1 VLPAAVALEL
11 APPVSGSI
19 AHAIEAFA
27 EATTRRLAATVV
39 YELDGLRE
47 PRARCPERALRVIPH
62 LVDTLVGY
70 AIGGAAADLIDRM
83 RTAGPAVDRAWVRR
97 RVSAIA
103 RRNPPDGLPHRPIA
117 VLADRAR
124 RPLVDEL
131 GSQLLPAIMIGQGVL
146 RRIAAE
152 AAAAAVPAHA
162 IRVLATTAT
171 SDLAAVRL
179 ADQIEYGWATCCAAL
194 TGAAAPDIPHPHSRE
209 MWRAWTD
216 RVVSLRRPD
225 VRAA

>member
-1 VLPAAVALEL
+1 MRLVLSAAIALEL
-11 APPVSGSI
+11 APPIAGTI
-19 AHAIEAFA
+19 AHAVEAFA
-27 EATTRRLAATVV
+27 EQTTRRLAATVV

-47 PRARCPERALRVIPH
+47 PRVPCPERALRVMPL

-70 AIGGAAADLIDRM
+70 ALGGAAADLIDRM

-97 RVSAIA
+97 RVSAVA
-103 RRNPPDGLPHRPIA
+103 RRAPPDGRPHRPTA

-131 GSQLLPAIMIGQGVL
+131 GSQLLPAIMVGQGVL
-146 RRIAAE
+146 RLIAAE

-162 IRVLATTAT
+162 IRVLATTAA

-179 ADQIEYGWATCCAAL
+179 ADQIEHGWAAYAAAL
-194 TGAAAPDIPHPHSRE
+194 TGGDAPAIAHPNSRELWHAWRSGAAAFS
-209 MWRAWTD
+209 A
-216 RVVSLRRPD
+216 RRP
-225 VRAA
+225 